1 LLALALDRSLP
12 APLQR
17 QLYAQI
23 REAVLAGRLS
33 AGSRL
38 PSTRILGQDLG
49 CSRNTVIG
57 AFDQLL
63 AEGYLESRGGSGTYV
78 TRVLP
83 EALLSRRPR
92 GPGGAR
98 PSPGPTARSPGP
110 ALSPGGGRLAAMG
123 RVRSL
128 ETGAFAPGM
137 PDLSLFPFAVWARLL
152 GRAWRR
158 PALDL
163 TAGGDPAGYPPLR
176 AAIARYLAAVRDV
189 VCSAD
194 EVLVTGGAQPALDL
208 VARLLLAPGDEVWIE
223 EPGYPGLRGPLA
235 AAGARLVPV
244 PLDEEGLSVAA
255 GRARAPKA
263 RLAVVAPSHQ
273 YPLGTTMS
281 LARRLDLLE
290 WAREANAWIV
300 EDDYDSEY
308 RYAGRP
314 LASLQGLE
322 AEGTGRAERV
332 IYIGTFSKVLFPA
345 LRFGYLVVPPAY
357 APAFI
362 RARTAVEAYP
372 SAIVQPVLSAFLEE
386 GHFAAHVR
394 RMRTTYAHRQTAL
407 LAAGARHLDGL
418 ATLAPAE
425 AGLHLVA
432 SLKGGGPQGTPLD
445 DREAQK
451 RAAAAGIVT
460 QALSNHYLE
469 TPEAAYPDRPPPRG
483 LMLGYAAVPE
493 PEVEPAVA
501 RLAEA
506 VQR

>member
-38 PSTRILGQDLG
+38 PSTRTLGQDLG

-314 LASLQGLE
+314 LATTASTAMPAGRWPPSRAWRRKGPAGPSGSSISAPSRRCSSRPCASATWWSRRPTPQPSSGHARLSRPIPRPSSSRYSPPSSRRVTSLRTYGVCVQP
-322 AEGTGRAERV
+322 T
-332 IYIGTFSKVLFPA
+332 
-345 LRFGYLVVPPAY
+345 
-357 APAFI
+357 
-362 RARTAVEAYP
+362 RTA
-372 SAIVQPVLSAFLEE
+372 
-386 GHFAAHVR
+386 R
-394 RMRTTYAHRQTAL
+394 RRCWRPARATWTAS
-407 LAAGARHLDGL
+407 RRWPRRR
-418 ATLAPAE
+418 PAC
-425 AGLHLVA
+425 
-432 SLKGGGPQGTPLD
+432 TWW
-445 DREAQK
+445 
-451 RAAAAGIVT
+451 
-460 QALSNHYLE
+460 QA
-469 TPEAAYPDRPPPRG
+469 
-483 LMLGYAAVPE
+483 
-493 PEVEPAVA
+493 
-501 RLAEA
+501 
-506 VQR
+506 